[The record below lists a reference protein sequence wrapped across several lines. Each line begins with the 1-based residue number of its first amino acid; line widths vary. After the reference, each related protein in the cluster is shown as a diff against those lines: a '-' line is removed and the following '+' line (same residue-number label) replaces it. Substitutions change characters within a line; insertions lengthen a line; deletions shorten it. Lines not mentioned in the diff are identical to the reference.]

1 VLKKATLFTMI
12 GISYIFLLRLIGT
25 FYPQVFR
32 KNILLVQVT
41 GILLFLALLA
51 IVFFFIFFLRE
62 YLTKEQIKLKN
73 ATRLALAGSIAM
85 LLPHLKGLLAAF
97 NVSILSFLS
106 KFHSI
111 DPMVPWINSIL
122 VLIFFIVFYKDIL
135 NKEQKNLK
143 KPIFLAVVGAA
154 LTILVRSFTLF
165 KYFYSQEVRWFAD
178 LSKKPAIILI
188 PIVVI
193 SFATIFY
200 FFFIFY
206 KHPGESE
213 LREND

>member
-1 VLKKATLFTMI
+1 VLKKVTLFTMI

-25 FYPQVFR
+25 FYPQIFR

-41 GILLFLALLA
+41 GILSFLALLA
-51 IVFFFIFFLRE
+51 MVFFFIFFLRE

-73 ATRLALAGSIAM
+73 VTILALVGSIAM
-85 LLPHLKGLLAAF
+85 LLLHLKGLLAVF
-97 NVSILSFLS
+97 NVNILSFLS
-106 KFHSI
+106 KLPPI
-111 DPMVPWINSIL
+111 DPLVPWINSIL

-143 KPIFLAVVGAA
+143 KPIFLAVVGTA
-154 LTILVRSFTLF
+154 LTILVRSFILF

-178 LSKKPAIILI
+178 LSKKLAIILI

-206 KHPGESE
+206 KHSGESK